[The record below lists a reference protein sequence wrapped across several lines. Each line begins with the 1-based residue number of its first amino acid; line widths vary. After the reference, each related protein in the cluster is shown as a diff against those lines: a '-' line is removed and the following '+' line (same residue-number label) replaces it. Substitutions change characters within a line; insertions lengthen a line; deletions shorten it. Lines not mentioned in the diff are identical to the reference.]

1 MWPNGFLNITS
12 QGRRSEPHVYLTF
25 DDGPD
30 PRFTPAIL
38 EMLTRHQITASFFVL
53 GEACVAHPALVRQI
67 AEAGHDI
74 GIHSYSHAHPWRL
87 GKAQAREEL
96 HRCYQTLADIT
107 GSPPRLFRPAY
118 GRIRPATLQE
128 ARRLQLHTVLWS
140 RSVIDWGAW
149 GTLTG
154 VSKRLA
160 AVKPRDIVLMHD
172 ARPDANRPQVT
183 LSALQDFLHTD
194 KAASLDFSGLTRLI
208 EKPSKALP

>member
-12 QGRRSEPHVYLTF
+12 RGRRSKPQVYLTF

-38 EMLTRHQITASFFVL
+38 DTLAQHQIKASFFVL
-53 GEACVAHPALVRQI
+53 GEACAAHPALVRQI

-87 GKAQAREEL
+87 PEAQAREEMR
-96 HRCYQTLADIT
+96 RCYHTLADIT

-118 GRIRPATLQE
+118 GRIRPATLQQ
-128 ARRLQLHTVLWS
+128 ASALQLRTVLWS
-140 RSVIDWGAW
+140 CSVIDWGAW
-149 GTLTG
+149 GTLSG
-154 VSKRLA
+154 VSRRLA
-160 AVKPRDIVLMHD
+160 AVKPGDIVLMHD

-183 LSALQDFLHTD
+183 QTALQNFLLTD
-194 KAASLDFSGLTRLI
+194 KAASLDFCGLSQLLT
-208 EKPSKALP
+208 KPD